1 MCTSKLL
8 VEEKKEKKTATR
20 RRFQIKKALGGT
32 VFYWEVKARDAPK
45 SIKRGCK
52 GRRRLCVERLK
63 PKWVKNKGLKRPE
76 LALLR
81 E

>member
-8 VEEKKEKKTATR
+8 VEKKKGKNSNKKKIPNQKGSR
-20 RRFQIKKALGGT
+20 RT
-32 VFYWEVKARDAPK
+32 VFYWEVKTRDAPK
-45 SIKRGCK
+45 SIKSGCK
-52 GRRRLCVERLK
+52 GRRRLYVQRLK
-63 PKWVKNKGLKRPE
+63 PKWVKNKGLKKPE